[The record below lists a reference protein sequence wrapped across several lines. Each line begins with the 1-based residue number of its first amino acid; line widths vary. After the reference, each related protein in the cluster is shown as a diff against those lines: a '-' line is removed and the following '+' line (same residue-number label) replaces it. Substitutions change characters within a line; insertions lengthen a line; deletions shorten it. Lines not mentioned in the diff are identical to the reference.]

1 MRVMI
6 CVLNLRKVKLNNIL
20 FFEKMWDE
28 QILSNKPIGKIILI
42 AEEHPVA
49 VLERAKLINSKK
61 VKNRYYKIVLLQN
74 KIKS

>member
-1 MRVMI
+1 
-6 CVLNLRKVKLNNIL
+6 
-20 FFEKMWDE
+20 MWDE

-61 VKNRYYKIVLLQN
+61 VKNRNYKIVLLQN

>member
-1 MRVMI
+1 MYFECNKSKI
-6 CVLNLRKVKLNNIL
+6 NDLYFLEKL
-20 FFEKMWDE
+20 WDE
-28 QILSNKPIGKIILI
+28 EIALNKPINKMILI

-61 VKNRYYKIVLLQN
+61 VKNRNYKIVLLQN